1 MVNPLRT
8 VASALVDRT
17 ALGLFGFLTAAW
29 FLPAL
34 YPPLAATPLVIPP
47 YIVVMV
53 AYDGLFGLE
62 HVADAAAEL
71 LPIAGSVTFDA
82 GLVVTFYL
90 FAVLAVAL
98 GGALQRWVGPA
109 TDDERDRR
117 SVGRIGYAVAAGLL
131 VVGLLLA
138 TQGAVAQPTVTSETC
153 TQEGSAEAAG
163 NESTPTTTCTTT
175 TEPATGQQRYIV
187 GLGVGI
193 ASRGAGIVGTD
204 RWLAGG

>member
-1 MVNPLRT
+1 MANPLHA

-17 ALGLFGFLTAAW
+17 ALALFGFLTAAW

-34 YPPLAATPLVIPP
+34 FPPLGGTPLVIPP

-62 HVADAAAEL
+62 HVAYAATES
-71 LPIAGSVTFDA
+71 LPIAGGVAFDA

-98 GGALQRWVGPA
+98 GGVLKRRLGPA
-109 TDDERDRR
+109 SADDSDARTL
-117 SVGRIGYAVAAGLL
+117 GRFGYAIAAGLL

-138 TQGAVAQPTVTSETC
+138 AQGGVAQPTVTSETC
-153 TQEGSAEAAG
+153 TQEGTAEAAG
-163 NESTPTTTCTTT
+163 NESTPTTTCTTR
-175 TEPATGQQRYIV
+175 TEPATGQQRYVV

-193 ASRGAGIVGTD
+193 ASLGAGIVGTD
-204 RWLAGG
+204 RWLAEA